1 MIIWL
6 ASYPKSGNTWVRL
19 FLNSLF
25 KSKDSKVDIN
35 NIRIR
40 QFPLRYDFDDLKI
53 NVDNIQEFISNCI
66 LCQDKINLD
75 NSIKFFKTHNAL
87 WKSGDYSFTNLENTH
102 GVIHIVRDPRNIITS
117 VKNHFFKDTY
127 EDAFKFMIN
136 EKQSLGSRFGK
147 EITDLPTVVSSW
159 SNHYNSWKKI
169 KKNYLLIKYE
179 NLLSDTKN
187 EFIKI
192 INYLKKNLELNF
204 DEKNVDNIITNCS
217 FENLQQQESKKGFSE
232 ASKDQDGKTMKFFY
246 LGPKNN
252 WKEMVN
258 PKMINKIE
266 ATFQS
271 EMKTLGYL

>member
-53 NVDNIQEFISNCI
+53 
-66 LCQDKINLD
+66 
-75 NSIKFFKTHNAL
+75 
-87 WKSGDYSFTNLENTH
+87 
-102 GVIHIVRDPRNIITS
+102 
-117 VKNHFFKDTY
+117 
-127 EDAFKFMIN
+127 
-136 EKQSLGSRFGK
+136 
-147 EITDLPTVVSSW
+147 
-159 SNHYNSWKKI
+159 
-169 KKNYLLIKYE
+169 
-179 NLLSDTKN
+179 
-187 EFIKI
+187 
-192 INYLKKNLELNF
+192 
-204 DEKNVDNIITNCS
+204 NVDNIITNCS